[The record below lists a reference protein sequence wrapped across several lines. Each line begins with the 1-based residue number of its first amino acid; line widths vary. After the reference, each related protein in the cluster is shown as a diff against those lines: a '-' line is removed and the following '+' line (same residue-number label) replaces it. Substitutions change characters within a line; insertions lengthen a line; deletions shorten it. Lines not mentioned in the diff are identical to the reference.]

1 MAINHFVLH
10 PAKGI
15 SEETVTFN
23 PFSDLRVKYVP
34 ASLLQTVNDRFLLRE
49 PEQLYE
55 LQFSSFAIPPTLFSF
70 ECYHH
75 LEDMRESYAFVIYF
89 VITDALFYLIPVIVC
104 TFSLVRFVQELQKS
118 LDFQQR
124 ATNSGGGGKMKK
136 KKKGLWN
143 LSRSVFALD
152 SLAFLV
158 SLLAI
163 ICFTIYW
170 LVVDPDAVFLFETAH
185 YLNTFSIMVISF
197 YFLIKKFGI
206 LAKVVNSMYLNLS
219 QKKAQCQ

>member
-1 MAINHFVLH
+1 
-10 PAKGI
+10 
-15 SEETVTFN
+15 
-23 PFSDLRVKYVP
+23 
-34 ASLLQTVNDRFLLRE
+34 
-49 PEQLYE
+49 
-55 LQFSSFAIPPTLFSF
+55 
-70 ECYHH
+70 
-75 LEDMRESYAFVIYF
+75 MRESYAFVIYF

-219 QKKAQCQ
+219 QKQAQ